1 MKLFVPDT
9 RHGEAC
15 PSELY
20 VRLETKK
27 SFRPRAQY
35 GRLVRRHHVVQDPCF
50 IDEGVL
56 VKTGARIG
64 PYSVIGRQCQVE
76 EEARIDG
83 AIVWQNGRIGKDAS
97 ITNAIIGRNCHIGRS
112 STIGAGTVLGDK
124 SSLTDYTR
132 V

>member
-1 MKLFVPDT
+1 MHALDLHT
-9 RHGEAC
+9 
-15 PSELY
+15 
-20 VRLETKK
+20 
-27 SFRPRAQY
+27 
-35 GRLVRRHHVVQDPCF
+35 
-50 IDEGVL
+50 
-56 VKTGARIG
+56 
-64 PYSVIGRQCQVE
+64 
-76 EEARIDG
+76 G